1 VQCYSWWVVADIIT
15 IHDCLLSL
23 VVVQAIPGFN
33 GLDEDLRST
42 FLNLI
47 QELMIRNRRAWKY
60 KSDTNYHSPIELE
73 VACQR
78 LAIVQNREPSA
89 IRKFV
94 GFVSQGF

>member
-1 VQCYSWWVVADIIT
+1 
-15 IHDCLLSL
+15 LFSL

-47 QELMIRNRRAWKY
+47 QELMMKY
-60 KSDTNYHSPIELE
+60 WWNCKPSNNQWGLNKPSNNQWGLNLE

-78 LAIVQNREPSA
+78 LAIVQDRAPSE

-94 GFVSQGF
+94 GFLSQGF

>member
-47 QELMIRNRRAWKY
+47 QEFMMKY
-60 KSDTNYHSPIELE
+60 SRGWNYKYYNNQFEFELE

-78 LAIVQNREPSA
+78 LAIVQDREPLV

-94 GFVSQGF
+94 GFLSQGF

>member
-1 VQCYSWWVVADIIT
+1 
-15 IHDCLLSL
+15 L

-47 QELMIRNRRAWKY
+47 QEFMMKY
-60 KSDTNYHSPIELE
+60 WQGWNYEYYYKQFDFVVE
-73 VACQR
+73 EACRR
-78 LAIVQNREPSA
+78 LAIVQNREPLV

-94 GFVSQGF
+94 GFLSQGF